1 MSSKSLDIQ
10 RILNADTVSSDGGTR
25 SHWSGSSNLV
35 WSDSSGSPQKTAS
48 SRSNLTGSFSPQ
60 RTASFRSNLSGS
72 LPQTASF
79 RSNLSGSPQKTASF
93 RSNLSGSPQKTAS
106 SRSNLSGNLN
116 NLLEGYTN
124 VSGSVE
130 SDVNMVSSALDYKSF
145 LYKISGDTFIEKY
158 DTRGTDN
165 FLSKIKK
172 LPIIRNGVLGSY
184 KVTINK
190 LTVRGGRKKAL
201 IQLLPD
207 SNIHNLRADHKEEP
221 NLVELSI
228 LVERGGKEVGCSLV
242 IYYNGTV
249 TITMGVMKSDQE
261 IHKLLLEEVNVIKKG
276 VIDIYFPQISGVGQF
291 KNIAG
296 QFKFQQTLSVP
307 KLTQIL
313 SGTFG
318 NVKLPQTEM
327 PLAAFRFKNDET
339 RVVIFP
345 YSGMVQLMGSSTVK
359 ELVDTREKLI
369 SLFSMH
375 RVGAGPAPVK
385 AVRKVLGVAKKMKI
399 NKRAPGIVRKG
410 RVCPKSRRPDEK
422 DKCPFNTLYTKP
434 NEHGD
439 MCCYKLPKKVTK
451 KLRAKV
457 IAAYKKHNRNI
468 PKSVKDALGISN
480 NDINVAPTVN
490 RNLINEFKVDA
501 DNGRWRIRNRLC
513 SSLTRSELFEFAG
526 KLGIIVD
533 AKRSKA
539 GLCKDIYD
547 AWRAKRGYNRGL
559 KNVDVLGP
567 ARRGMNTKVNGKMC
581 KYWKKKDLLKWAKD
595 RGIALDDKLRKPFL
609 CKQLIDRAEKNTLF
623 FGNHILRVPQVK
635 INKNNKILLNN
646 RFINIYSTNM
656 LKQLANKLDLPLPKS
671 GDPKHEKYNILRRFD
686 VKYIKK
692 PKVTTRGNELFIMNR
707 GSYMYNITELRQL
720 ARKIPGVSVPAAA
733 REKEIINAIVATTS
747 LGNRRLRNTI
757 LNKFRTKNKNQI
769 VKMLAQTSLTPLEQ
783 IKVMDIYKTVSTQA
797 RDLVTKEHR
806 KDVRDVNRELTVAR
820 EQLVKAKKI
829 NNILSSNVDNLK
841 KKIRTLKAKQK
852 RLSSQDLE
860 SKIYDTTISNI
871 YKQLVKTPEYRKRY
885 DKISRL
891 PNVTMGAISLAKLN
905 LQRIVSTLMDSKNKK
920 VVNQNKFNLKILPML
935 HAQLS
940 NEKIFKELANN
951 KNYNNVEKNVLRD
964 AYENTKIMR
973 NIVEENIARDLKN
986 IKKKQNGPSNIV
998 GYYSKQEGMD
1008 KKLVQR
1014 IYNNL

>member
-375 RVGAGPAPVK
+375 RVGAGQVPVK
-385 AVRKVLGVAKKMKI
+385 VDRKVLGVAKKMKI
-399 NKRAPGIVRKG
+399 NKRAPGI
-410 RVCPKSRRPDEK
+410 
-422 DKCPFNTLYTKP
+422 
-434 NEHGD
+434 
-439 MCCYKLPKKVTK
+439 
-451 KLRAKV
+451 
-457 IAAYKKHNRNI
+457 
-468 PKSVKDALGISN
+468 
-480 NDINVAPTVN
+480 
-490 RNLINEFKVDA
+490 
-501 DNGRWRIRNRLC
+501 
-513 SSLTRSELFEFAG
+513 
-526 KLGIIVD
+526 
-533 AKRSKA
+533 
-539 GLCKDIYD
+539 
-547 AWRAKRGYNRGL
+547 
-559 KNVDVLGP
+559 
-567 ARRGMNTKVNGKMC
+567 ARRGTCMSQEPSP
-581 KYWKKKDLLKWAKD
+581 
-595 RGIALDDKLRKPFL
+595 R
-609 CKQLIDRAEKNTLF
+609 
-623 FGNHILRVPQVK
+623 
-635 INKNNKILLNN
+635 
-646 RFINIYSTNM
+646 
-656 LKQLANKLDLPLPKS
+656 
-671 GDPKHEKYNILRRFD
+671 
-686 VKYIKK
+686 
-692 PKVTTRGNELFIMNR
+692 
-707 GSYMYNITELRQL
+707 
-720 ARKIPGVSVPAAA
+720 
-733 REKEIINAIVATTS
+733 
-747 LGNRRLRNTI
+747 
-757 LNKFRTKNKNQI
+757 
-769 VKMLAQTSLTPLEQ
+769 
-783 IKVMDIYKTVSTQA
+783 
-797 RDLVTKEHR
+797 
-806 KDVRDVNRELTVAR
+806 
-820 EQLVKAKKI
+820 
-829 NNILSSNVDNLK
+829 
-841 KKIRTLKAKQK
+841 QK
-852 RLSSQDLE
+852 R
-860 SKIYDTTISNI
+860 
-871 YKQLVKTPEYRKRY
+871 
-885 DKISRL
+885 
-891 PNVTMGAISLAKLN
+891 
-905 LQRIVSTLMDSKNKK
+905 
-920 VVNQNKFNLKILPML
+920 
-935 HAQLS
+935 
-940 NEKIFKELANN
+940 
-951 KNYNNVEKNVLRD
+951 
-964 AYENTKIMR
+964 
-973 NIVEENIARDLKN
+973 
-986 IKKKQNGPSNIV
+986 
-998 GYYSKQEGMD
+998 
-1008 KKLVQR
+1008 
-1014 IYNNL
+1014 